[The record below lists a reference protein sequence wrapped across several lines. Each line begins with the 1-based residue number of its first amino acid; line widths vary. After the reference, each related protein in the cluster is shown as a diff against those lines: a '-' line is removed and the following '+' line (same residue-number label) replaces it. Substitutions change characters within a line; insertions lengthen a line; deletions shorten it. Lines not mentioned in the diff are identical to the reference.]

1 MPKLT
6 QKQEGF
12 CLSYIE
18 TGNASE
24 AYRLN
29 YGVEK
34 MKPATVNRKAKFELD
49 KGKIRARLTELQE
62 RHQERHNI
70 TVDSLTAELYADRAE
85 AKKVNQFSA
94 SIAALM
100 HIAKL
105 HGLITDK
112 QKVEVSG
119 KPSIAELLQQGRER
133 VGDS

>member
-1 MPKLT
+1 M
-6 QKQEGF
+6 
-12 CLSYIE
+12 
-18 TGNASE
+18 
-24 AYRLN
+24 
-29 YGVEK
+29 
-34 MKPATVNRKAKFELD
+34 
-49 KGKIRARLTELQE
+49 TELQE

-112 QKVEVSG
+112 QKVDVDVSMADQILEARKRAG
-119 KPSIAELLQQGRER
+119 ILSLAEENH
-133 VGDS
+133 SA